1 MLKNLIGLLL
11 IATFIGSAAAAQ
23 EYSTTQCAKYGQP
36 EFVFSIDDG
45 PLSEQDAQWFR
56 TTLEEMVAAGEKF
69 KAGET
74 LLVGPVPL
82 KLEAAEDGKL
92 RILEPDM
99 KSMPFK
105 FVPSVAR
112 TLKIVRRQR
121 YAADSL
127 GATNA
132 IRFAPFH
139 HPLMLTRGALQAPA
153 ILMIRAKKQDGI
165 TGWVLTD
172 LEDKSQSKGDLEAMS
187 VYEAMLRRP
196 DIMDFLAL
204 PEQFSVVVSSVKK
217 FEIFKDGTP
226 VEPRKGSYLDMRSK
240 H

>member
-1 MLKNLIGLLL
+1 MLKNLLRFIF
-11 IATFIGSAAAAQ
+11 IAAFIGSAAAAQ
-23 EYSTTQCAKYGQP
+23 DYSTTQCTKYGQA
-36 EFVFSIDDG
+36 EFVFSVDDG
-45 PLSEQDAQWFR
+45 SLGEKDAQWFR
-56 TTLEEMVAAGEKF
+56 ETLEEMVAAGEKF

-92 RILEPDM
+92 RVLEPDM
-99 KSMPFK
+99 KTIPFK
-105 FVPSVAR
+105 FVPSVTR

-127 GATNA
+127 GATKA

-139 HPLMLTRGALQAPA
+139 HPLMVTPGALQAPS
-153 ILMIRAKKQDGI
+153 IIMIRAKKQDGV
-165 TGWVLTD
+165 TGWVLTELETKSKSKDD
-172 LEDKSQSKGDLEAMS
+172 LEVMS
-187 VYEAMLRRP
+187 VYEAMLKRP

-204 PEQFSVVVSSVKK
+204 PEQFSVVVSGRKK

-240 H
+240 Q

>member
-1 MLKNLIGLLL
+1 MLKKLSGLILFV
-11 IATFIGSAAAAQ
+11 AFIGSAVAAQ
-23 EYSTTQCAKYGQP
+23 DYSTTQCSKYGQP
-36 EFVFSIDDG
+36 EFIFSVDDG
-45 PLSEQDAQWFR
+45 SLSEKDAQWFR
-56 TTLEEMVAAGEKF
+56 ETLEEMVAAGEKF

-82 KLEAAEDGKL
+82 KLEAAEGGKL
-92 RILEPDM
+92 RVLEPDM
-99 KSMPFK
+99 KSIPFK
-105 FVPSVAR
+105 FIPSVAR
-112 TLKIVRRQR
+112 TLRIVRRQR

-139 HPLMLTRGALQAPA
+139 HPLMVTRGALKAPA

-172 LEDKSQSKGDLEAMS
+172 LEDKSKSKPDLEAMT
-187 VYEAMLRRP
+187 VYEAMLQRP

-204 PEQFSVVVSSVKK
+204 PEQFSVVVSGRTK
-217 FEIFKDGTP
+217 FEIFKDGSP
-226 VEPRKGSYLDMRSK
+226 VEPRKGSYLDMRLK
-240 H
+240 Q